1 MGLTVKV
8 PAGRF
13 TDCVQVCETTP
24 LEPGAKS
31 LKRYCPG
38 IGLVVDNVVELV
50 EFDPAPEDDQD

>member
-1 MGLTVKV
+1 MR
-8 PAGRF
+8 RF
-13 TDCVQVCETTP
+13 TDCVQVRETTP

-50 EFDPAPEDDQD
+50 EFDPAPKDDQD